1 MTNTVRPR
9 PLIELTAAVAASPE
23 VVLAAVEAAIRA
35 AGGGRIEVDRVRRT
49 VAVQGGWWYRGEYEV
64 EATAGGSR
72 LTHRVRN
79 VARRGRWAVPLANRL
94 FVGYRARTSCGFT
107 AFVRDLNV
115 EFGGPERST
124 LET

>member
-1 MTNTVRPR
+1 M
-9 PLIELTAAVAASPE
+9 IELTASTAAPPD

-94 FVGYRARTSCGFT
+94 FLGYRAQTSRNFA
-107 AFVRDLNV
+107 AFVAGLNV

-124 LET
+124 LGT